1 MVPVAASRSFALFVA
16 LCHIDHL
23 LSNVPAVLLCL
34 GLWLAVV
41 WRFGIKKSRLI
52 G

>member
-1 MVPVAASRSFALFVA
+1 MMFVAASRSFALFVA

-34 GLWLAVV
+34 GLWLAVD